1 MKLKVEFTSEKCEL
15 WCQLSGHKSAPKWH
29 KLNKNK
35 QNKIDKKTGREPLF
49 ENGWTLC
56 LDTGPCP
63 KMCEKPLFCLL
74 YTSPSPRD
82 GLLSR
87 MPSSA

>member
-1 MKLKVEFTSEKCEL
+1 MSLFSKEFDISRGTTQDVDL
-15 WCQLSGHKSAPKWH
+15 IRDFTRAAYAKWIP
-29 KLNKNK
+29 L
-35 QNKIDKKTGREPLF
+35 IGREPLPMSADYETALREHRF
-49 ENGWTLC
+49 DL
-56 LDTGPCP
+56 LYKD
-63 KMCEKPLFCLL
+63 CLL

>member
-1 MKLKVEFTSEKCEL
+1 MDKGKLDHIVSEYIRYLEEKSKTYDYEIDWEQSLARHEEHTEFLVE
-15 WCQLSGHKSAPKWH
+15 QMNLSNDPEG
-29 KLNKNK
+29 K
-35 QNKIDKKTGREPLF
+35 QYYRD
-49 ENGWTLC
+49 C
-56 LDTGPCP
+56 
-63 KMCEKPLFCLL
+63 LFCLL